1 MEVDQA
7 IVSRASVKKFADREV
22 PKELIEQCL
31 ELAVWAPNHRLTE
44 PWRFRVVTERGRNAF
59 ADVVCDQMTSAVER
73 SDPMSEAVAQENKG
87 LLSTPLRV
95 AATIKTSI
103 AAEQVRRKIMSA
115 PALIVVYSLRAH
127 DEITTRENFAATAAA
142 VQNLLLG
149 AHHLGLAAIWRTA
162 DYFSGEKA
170 CAFLQVPLETDFVAA
185 VYLGFAEPRE
195 MTRKRTSAE
204 RLTIWFQN

>member
-7 IVSRASVKKFADREV
+7 ILSRASVKKFAAREV

-31 ELAVWAPNHRLTE
+31 ELAVLAPNHRLTE
-44 PWRFRVVTERGRNAF
+44 PWRFRVVADRGRNAF
-59 ADVVCDQMTSAVER
+59 ADVVCDQMTSAPER
-73 SDPMSEAVAQENKG
+73 PDQMTEAAAEESKG
-87 LLSTPLRV
+87 LLSAPLRV
-95 AATIKTSI
+95 AATVKTSI

-115 PALIVVYSLRAH
+115 PALIVVYSQRAN

-170 CAFLQVPLETDFVAA
+170 RAFLQIPAETDFVAA
-185 VYLGFAEPRE
+185 VYLGFPEQRE
-195 MTRKRTSAE
+195 TTRKRTPAE
-204 RLTIWFQN
+204 RWTVWFQN

>member
-7 IVSRASVKKFADREV
+7 ILSRASVKKFAAREV
-22 PKELIEQCL
+22 PKELIAECL

-44 PWRFRVVTERGRNAF
+44 PWRFRVVADRGRNTF
-59 ADVVCDQMTSAVER
+59 ADVVCDQMTSPPDQMTESAAE
-73 SDPMSEAVAQENKG
+73 EGKG
-87 LLSTPLRV
+87 LLSAPLRV
-95 AATIKTSI
+95 AATVKTSI

-115 PALIVVYSLRAH
+115 PALIVVYSQRAN

-162 DYFSGEKA
+162 DYFTGDKA
-170 CAFLQVPLETDFVAA
+170 RAFLQVPFETDFVAA
-185 VYLGFAEPRE
+185 VYLGFPEQRE
-195 MTRKRTSAE
+195 TTRKRTPAE
-204 RLTIWFQN
+204 RWTVWFQN